1 MITLTDEMKEALDI
15 IQNSNQSLYITGKAG
30 TGKTTFLRY
39 IVNNIQKRFIITAS
53 TGIAAVNAGGVTL
66 HSLLNIPFG
75 VLTEAENVRSDYRPE
90 KAALLQSIDALVIDE
105 ISMVRPDVMDYVD
118 RKLKMYRGNDEPF
131 GGVQIIMFGDLF
143 QLPPVVKKDEEY
155 ILRQYY
161 DSAYFF
167 NSFALRE
174 SGFKIVELNHIF
186 RQSDQRFIEILN
198 HIREYQITD
207 EDIDDLSELRNK
219 MESKDFNSD
228 SIHIC
233 AFRRDVTKIN
243 EELLGVPTHVYKA
256 LLTGD
261 FQANSTPCDQLL
273 KLRIGARVMMLVND
287 PNHIYCNGSLGNVVS
302 LNDTTVTV
310 RLDNGC
316 TIAVSPNE
324 WVQKEYRMINGKIE
338 TIEKGSCKQF
348 PIALAWAITIHKSQ
362 GLTFDHIVIHTKGVF
377 VPGQVYV
384 ALSRCR
390 TLEGIVSDTFI
401 DKRHILIDRAL
412 IKFNKACK
420 LSNNIFNNETYKLM
434 KRV

>member
-1 MITLTDEMKEALDI
+1 MITLTNEMQEAMDI

-30 TGKTTFLRY
+30 TGKTTFLKY
-39 IVNNIQKRFIITAS
+39 IVNNIKKRFIITAS

-75 VLTEAENVRSDYRPE
+75 VLTEAENVRSGYRPE
-90 KAALLQSIDALVIDE
+90 KAALLQNIDAIIIDE

-118 RKLKMYRGNDEPF
+118 RKLQMYRGCCDPF

-174 SGFKIVELNHIF
+174 SGFKIIELTHIF
-186 RQSDQRFIEILN
+186 RQSDKRFIEILN
-198 HIREYQITD
+198 HIREYQITE
-207 EDIDDLSELRNK
+207 EDVDDLSELRNK

-233 AFRRDVTKIN
+233 AYRRDVTKIN
-243 EELLGVPTHVYKA
+243 EELLGEPTHVYKA
-256 LLTGD
+256 VITGD
-261 FQANSTPCDQLL
+261 FQPNSAPCDQLL
-273 KLRIGARVMMLVND
+273 KLRVGARVMMLIND
-287 PNHIYCNGSLGNVVS
+287 PNHIFCNGSLGNVVALTDS
-302 LNDTTVTV
+302 IVTV

-316 TIAVSPNE
+316 TVAVSPNE
-324 WVQKEYRMINGKIE
+324 WSQKEYRMVDGKIE
-338 TIEKGSCKQF
+338 TIDKGSCKQF
-348 PIALAWAITIHKSQ
+348 PISLAWAITIHKSQ

-401 DKRHILIDRAL
+401 DKRHILTDKNL
-412 IKFNKACK
+412 VKFSKACK
-420 LSNNIFNNETYKLM
+420 LTDNIFNNETFKLM
-434 KRV
+434 KRM